1 LNSKDHQS
9 FISFVNV
16 EKDYHLG
23 KVIVHALKNI
33 SLSIEKGEFVALV
46 GPSGSGKST
55 FLNLSGCIDQPSK
68 GELHVCGRNT
78 GKLNPK
84 EMTILRR
91 DHIGFIFQEY
101 NLIPVL
107 SARENI
113 EYPLIIRKVA
123 KKERMKRVDKIIELV
138 GLTKWAGHR
147 PDEMSGGQRQRVAIA
162 RGLIS
167 NPSLVL
173 ADEPTANLDTETGAE
188 IIHNMQKLN
197 KKLGVTFIFS
207 THDKQIMK
215 HADRIITI
223 KDGTIT

>member
-1 LNSKDHQS
+1 MNSKDYRS

-16 EKDYHLG
+16 DKDYHLG
-23 KVIVHALKNI
+23 TVVIHALKNV
-33 SLSIEKGEFVALV
+33 SLSIKKGEFVALV

-68 GELHVCGRNT
+68 GELYVYGQNT

-91 DHIGFIFQEY
+91 DYIGFIFQEY

-123 KKERMKRVDKIIELV
+123 KKERIKRVDKIIELV

-188 IIHNMQKLN
+188 IINNMQELN

-207 THDKQIMK
+207 THDKQIMR

-223 KDGTIT
+223 KDGSII

>member
-1 LNSKDHQS
+1 MNTKNCRS
-9 FISFVNV
+9 FISFINV

-23 KVIVHALKNI
+23 KVVVHALKNI

-68 GELHVCGRNT
+68 GKLYVCGRNT

-91 DHIGFIFQEY
+91 DYIGFIFQEY

-123 KKERMKRVDKIIELV
+123 KRERKKRVDKIMELV

-173 ADEPTANLDTETGAE
+173 ADEPTANLDTETGGE
-188 IIHNMQKLN
+188 IINNMQELN

-207 THDKQIMK
+207 THDKQIMR

-223 KDGTIT
+223 KDGSII